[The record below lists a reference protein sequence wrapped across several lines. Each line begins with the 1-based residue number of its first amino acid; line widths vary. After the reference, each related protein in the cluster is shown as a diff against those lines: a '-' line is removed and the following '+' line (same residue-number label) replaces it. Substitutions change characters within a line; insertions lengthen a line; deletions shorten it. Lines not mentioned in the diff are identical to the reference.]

1 VECDRVEEINDLDP
15 VPRRLE
21 APPELLGRAV
31 VTRAHGRGDD
41 EDAPAHEG
49 TGYRPDRMAAVLLAL
64 GAALAYAAASVLQQ
78 REAEADTGSDQGGT
92 VGGGFRLVLRLA
104 RRPIWLAGLGADGV
118 GYVFQALALGVGEL
132 LVVQPVLTSGIL
144 FALPAGAWWSGRR
157 LGRADFAW
165 AFVLAAG
172 LTAFLLLAGTDG
184 GQDFASPGAWL
195 VCAAIAAPIL
205 VVAMLLGTRSRGTR
219 RAVLFAFT
227 TGALFGI
234 TAALTKA
241 SVVLIDH
248 EGFGTLGHWEPY
260 ALVVLGALGFVVNQR
275 AFQAGS
281 LTASLPTL
289 TVVEPIVAALIGVT
303 MLHETVPTEGALEWI
318 AVAVSV
324 VAMIVATVV
333 LSRSAARH
341 DLVHEHELADVLTRA
356 EREG

>member
-1 VECDRVEEINDLDP
+1 
-15 VPRRLE
+15 
-21 APPELLGRAV
+21 
-31 VTRAHGRGDD
+31 
-41 EDAPAHEG
+41 
-49 TGYRPDRMAAVLLAL
+49 MAAVLLAL

-78 REAEADTGSDQGGT
+78 REAEADAATDQGSA
-92 VGGGFRLVLRLA
+92 VGGGFRLVVRLA

-165 AFVLAAG
+165 ACVLAAA

-184 GQDFASPGAWL
+184 GEDFASTEAWL
-195 VCAAIAAPIL
+195 VCAAVATPVLVVCMIAA
-205 VVAMLLGTRSRGTR
+205 ARSVGTR

-227 TGALFGI
+227 TGVLFGV

-241 SVVLIDH
+241 TVVLVDH
-248 EGFGTLGHWEPY
+248 HGFGALGHWEPY

-289 TVVEPIVAALIGVT
+289 TVVEPVVAAVIGVT
-303 MLHETVPTEGALEWI
+303 MLHETVPTDGALEWV

-324 VAMIVATVV
+324 VAMVVATVV

-341 DLVHEHELADVLTRA
+341 DMIHEHELADVLTRGERA
-356 EREG
+356 ER

>member
-1 VECDRVEEINDLDP
+1 
-15 VPRRLE
+15 
-21 APPELLGRAV
+21 
-31 VTRAHGRGDD
+31 
-41 EDAPAHEG
+41 
-49 TGYRPDRMAAVLLAL
+49 MAAVLLAL

-78 REAEADTGSDQGGT
+78 REAQADTATEQGGT
-92 VGGGFRLVLRLA
+92 VGGGVRLVLRLA
-104 RRPIWLAGLGADGV
+104 RRPVWLVGLGADAV
-118 GYVFQALALGVGEL
+118 GYGLQAVALGVGEL

-157 LGRADFAW
+157 LGRTDFLW
-165 AFVLAAG
+165 ACALAVG
-172 LTAFLLLAGTDG
+172 LTVFVLLAGTDG
-184 GQDFASPGAWL
+184 GRDFATTEAWL
-195 VCAAIAAPIL
+195 VCAAIATPVLAACMI
-205 VVAMLLGTRSRGTR
+205 AGARARGTR

-241 SVVLIDH
+241 TVVLIDRH
-248 EGFGTLGHWEPY
+248 GAGALGHWEPY

-289 TVVEPIVAALIGVT
+289 TVVEPIVAAVIGIT
-303 MLHETVPTEGALEWI
+303 MLHETVPTDGALEWA

-324 VAMIVATVV
+324 VAMVVSTIV

-341 DLVHEHELADVLTRA
+341 DMIHEHELADVLTRT
-356 EREG
+356 ERED

>member
-1 VECDRVEEINDLDP
+1 
-15 VPRRLE
+15 
-21 APPELLGRAV
+21 
-31 VTRAHGRGDD
+31 
-41 EDAPAHEG
+41 
-49 TGYRPDRMAAVLLAL
+49 
-64 GAALAYAAASVLQQ
+64 
-78 REAEADTGSDQGGT
+78 
-92 VGGGFRLVLRLA
+92 
-104 RRPIWLAGLGADGV
+104 
-118 GYVFQALALGVGEL
+118 VFQALALGVGEL

-165 AFVLAAG
+165 ACVLAAG
-172 LTAFLLLAGTDG
+172 LTAFLILAGTDG
-184 GQDFASPGAWL
+184 GQDFASTRAWL
-195 VCAAIAAPIL
+195 VCAAVAAPVL
-205 VVAMLLGTRSRGTR
+205 VVALLAGARSQGTR

-303 MLHETVPTEGALEWI
+303 MLHETVPTDGALEWV

-324 VAMIVATVV
+324 VAMVVATVV

-341 DLVHEHELADVLTRA
+341 DMIHEHELADVLTRA
-356 EREG
+356 ERED

>member
-1 VECDRVEEINDLDP
+1 
-15 VPRRLE
+15 
-21 APPELLGRAV
+21 
-31 VTRAHGRGDD
+31 
-41 EDAPAHEG
+41 
-49 TGYRPDRMAAVLLAL
+49 MAAVLLAL

-78 REAEADTGSDQGGT
+78 REAEADTGADQGGT
-92 VGGGFRLVLRLA
+92 VRGGFRLVLRLA

-165 AFVLAAG
+165 ACVLAAG
-172 LTAFLLLAGTDG
+172 LTAFLVLAGTDG
-184 GQDFASPGAWL
+184 GQDFASTRDWL
-195 VCAAIAAPIL
+195 VCAAVATPVL
-205 VVAMLLGTRSRGTR
+205 VVSMLLGTRARGTR

-324 VAMIVATVV
+324 VAMVAATIV

-341 DLVHEHELADVLTRA
+341 DLMHEHELADVLTRT
-356 EREG
+356 ERED